1 MKSNSLRGLLAL
13 IVLGLAGTGTAAF
26 AAPALIGNK
35 NVAAEKL
42 DAATLKSVFLG
53 KKVAWDGAG
62 RVTLAVLKGGP
73 VADEFLKGAVEMN
86 ASAFNNHWR
95 RLAMTGGGTA
105 PKAFEK
111 EEDLRKFVA
120 ETPGAIGFVDAA
132 STDASVSVLTP
143 AS

>member
-1 MKSNSLRGLLAL
+1 MKTFSLRRLIALILLAL
-13 IVLGLAGTGTAAF
+13 AGTPAF
-26 AAPALIGNK
+26 AAPALIGHK

-42 DAATLKSVFLG
+42 DAATLKAVFLG
-53 KKVAWDGAG
+53 KKVAWEGAG

-73 VADEFLKGAVEMN
+73 VAEDFLKGAVEMN

-105 PKAFEK
+105 PKSFEK

-120 ETPGAIGFVDAA
+120 DTPGAIGFVDSALA
-132 STDASVSVLTP
+132 DASVAVLTP
-143 AS
+143 GA

>member
-1 MKSNSLRGLLAL
+1 MKTFSLRHLCMLAL
-13 IVLGLAGTGTAAF
+13 AAF
-26 AAPALIGNK
+26 AFAPAFGAPALIGNK
-35 NVAAEKL
+35 NVAGEKL

-53 KKVAWDGAG
+53 KKVAWDSAG
-62 RVTLAVLKGGP
+62 RVTLAVLKSGA
-73 VADEFLKGAVEMN
+73 VADEFLQKTVEMN

-132 STDASVSVLTP
+132 NVDASVAALTP
-143 AS
+143 GA

>member
-1 MKSNSLRGLLAL
+1 MKKISLRRLVALVLLAL
-13 IVLGLAGTGTAAF
+13 AGTPAF
-26 AAPALIGNK
+26 AAPALIGHK
-35 NVAAEKL
+35 NLAGEKL
-42 DAATLKSVFLG
+42 DTATVKAVFLG
-53 KKVAWDGAG
+53 KKVSWDGAG

-73 VADEFLKGAVEMN
+73 VADEFLKGAVDQT

-105 PKAFEK
+105 PKSFDK

-120 ETPGAIGFVDAA
+120 ETPGAIGFIDRANA
-132 STDASVSVLTP
+132 DDSVAVLTP

>member
-1 MKSNSLRGLLAL
+1 MKTISFRRLGLLAL
-13 IVLGLAGTGTAAF
+13 VAFTCLRAG
-26 AAPALIGNK
+26 AAPALIANK
-35 NVAAEKL
+35 NVAGEKL

-62 RVTLAVLKGGP
+62 RITLAVLKGGP
-73 VADEFLKGAVEMN
+73 VAEEFLKGAVDLTP
-86 ASAFNNHWR
+86 SAFINHWR

-120 ETPGAIGFVDAA
+120 ETPGAIGYVDRANA
-132 STDASVSVLTP
+132 DDSVVILTP
-143 AS
+143 AP

>member
-1 MKSNSLRGLLAL
+1 MKKKISLRRLVAVILLAL
-13 IVLGLAGTGTAAF
+13 AGTPAF

-35 NVAAEKL
+35 NVATEKL
-42 DAATLKSVFLG
+42 DAATLKAVFLG
-53 KKVAWDGAG
+53 KKVAWDSAG
-62 RVTLAVLKGGP
+62 RVTLAVLKAGP
-73 VADEFLKGAVEMN
+73 VAEDFLKTAVEMN

-105 PKAFEK
+105 PKSFEK

-132 STDASVSVLTP
+132 SADASVAVLTP
-143 AS
+143 SS

>member
-1 MKSNSLRGLLAL
+1 MKIISFRHLAALIALAL
-13 IVLGLAGTGTAAF
+13 AVTPAF

-42 DAATLKSVFLG
+42 DAATVKAVFLG
-53 KKVAWDGAG
+53 KKVSWDGAG
-62 RVTLAVLKGGP
+62 RVVLAVLKGGP
-73 VADEFLKGAVEMN
+73 VADDFLQKAVDMN
-86 ASAFNNHWR
+86 TSAFNNHWR

-105 PKAFEK
+105 PKSFDK

-132 STDASVSVLTP
+132 NADASVAVLSP
-143 AS
+143 GA